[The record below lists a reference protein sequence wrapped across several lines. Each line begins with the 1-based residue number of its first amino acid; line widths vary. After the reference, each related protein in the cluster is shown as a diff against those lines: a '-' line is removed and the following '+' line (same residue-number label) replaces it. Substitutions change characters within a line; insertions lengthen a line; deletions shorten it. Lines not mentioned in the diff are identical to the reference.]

1 MWSVATFWCHTSD
14 IPGWAL
20 DQPLKRYRYGTT
32 QLIIQAVLKSRKNQT
47 SVNRSSSSHDFH
59 IWRDLVLIAVSVV
72 VFFMLSA
79 HLELSERIANFVQ
92 NYERWQVDELPLTLL
107 VLSLCFAWFA
117 FRRAREALA
126 ALTERI
132 RAQEQVNELLAHN
145 RELSQRLILVQEN
158 ERRAL
163 ARELHDEVGQNCT
176 AIRAEAS
183 FILHSPV
190 TDSVATSAQRIA
202 LAAEALHALVRDML
216 RRLRP
221 IALDSLGLESAL
233 QELCE
238 TWEEQTGIAC
248 GFFPSD
254 VPACLQDSTAIA
266 IFRLVQE
273 ALTNVT
279 RHAGATQVRITLLPV
294 ATPAGTPV
302 RLALTIQDDGRGMT
316 RHDERHA
323 GFGLI
328 GMRER
333 VAALQGNIGFFSEA
347 GCGLRIVV
355 ELPAQMSVSES

>member
-1 MWSVATFWCHTSD
+1 MA
-14 IPGWAL
+14 
-20 DQPLKRYRYGTT
+20 T
-32 QLIIQAVLKSRKNQT
+32 QLIIEAAVKFRESQT
-47 SVNRSSSSHDFH
+47 TVNRSSSSRDFN
-59 IWRDLVLIAVSVV
+59 IWRDLALIAVSVV
-72 VFFMLSA
+72 GFFMFSA
-79 HLELSERIANFVQ
+79 YFELSERIANFAQ

-117 FRRAREALA
+117 FRRTGEALV
-126 ALTERI
+126 ALTERT

-183 FILHSPV
+183 FILNSPL
-190 TDSVATSAQRIA
+190 TASVATSAQRISQ
-202 LAAEALHALVRDML
+202 AAETLHAMVQDIL

-221 IALDSLGLESAL
+221 VALDSLGLESAL

-238 TWEEQTGIAC
+238 TWEEQTGVDCA
-248 GFFPSD
+248 FFPSD
-254 VPACLQDSTAIA
+254 VPACLHDSTAIA

-279 RHAGATQVRITLLPV
+279 RHAAATQVRITLQPV
-294 ATPAGTPV
+294 ATPAGAPA

-316 RHDERHA
+316 RNDGPHA
-323 GFGLI
+323 GFGII

-333 VAALQGNIGFFSEA
+333 VAALQGNIEFFSEP
-347 GCGLRIVV
+347 GCGLCIAV
-355 ELPAQMSVSES
+355 ELPAPMSVSES